1 MHGLQHKVKDLS
13 DKKKFAVLLMDEM
26 KKKVNLKHD
35 QYNGELIGYVNLGN
49 IDLNK
54 VATSILVFLTRSIV
68 NLFIFS
74 VVNFEADCISASR
87 MFRLLW
93 KAIFVCEKSY

>member
-49 IDLNK
+49 IDLTK

-74 VVNFEADCISASR
+74 VVNFETDCIAASR